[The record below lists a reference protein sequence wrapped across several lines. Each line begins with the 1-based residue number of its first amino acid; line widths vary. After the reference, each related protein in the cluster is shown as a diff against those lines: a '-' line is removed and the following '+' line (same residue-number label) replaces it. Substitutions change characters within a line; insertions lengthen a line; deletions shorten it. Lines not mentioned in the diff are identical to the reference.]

1 MSAQGTES
9 SGANKL
15 TPPATPHERKNP
27 PVRYP
32 KPRPEPVEAK
42 KFGILLAVPTR
53 GYVWHETAKAL
64 EPHNPQYI
72 REKLSAA
79 NVRNKIVRDF
89 LKTDADALVMC
100 DDDVIPSP
108 GFIDSMM
115 ACPYDIVGAAV
126 PIAKMPAHPVFI
138 NAFDLKEDGRI
149 MTTILPERGHKKIGA
164 IGTGLILIHR
174 RVLEDERLKKPFDQ
188 QFDADG
194 CILVGQDLEFC
205 RRAGECGYTIGV
217 TMDALTD
224 HYISLHAN
232 AIALAYGQIPKDEL
246 SGATPDV

>member
-1 MSAQGTES
+1 MTTAQGTEA
-9 SGANKL
+9 SGHNKL
-15 TPPATPHERKNP
+15 ERGLVKIDEE
-27 PVRYP
+27 P
-32 KPRPEPVEAK
+32 KQ
-42 KFGILLAVPTR
+42 FGILLAVPTR

-89 LKTDADALVMC
+89 LKTNADALVMC

-108 GFIDSMM
+108 GFIDMLV

-138 NAFDLKEDGRI
+138 NAFDVTDDGRI
-149 MTTILPERGHKKIGA
+149 MTTPLPPNGHKEIDA

-174 RVLEDERLKKPFDQ
+174 RVLEDKRMTRPFDQ
-188 QFDADG
+188 QFDKDG

-205 RRAGECGYTIGV
+205 RRAKAFGYSVGV

-232 AIALAYGQIPKDEL
+232 AVALAYGQIPKDEP
-246 SGATPDV
+246 SGADATSS